1 MIGSS
6 LFFERLKREWKFQ
19 WGIFRSIADWT
30 IIVYIIIPTLLAC
43 SYIYGLWWITIPSWI
58 VPVPEL
64 YLFLVVYLYCW
75 LGACRFFIE
84 EADQLYLI
92 QKKQIVRNLKKIAV
106 SYNVIS
112 NSIKMS
118 IIMIIFAPFL
128 FIHYNLNVQ
137 TVMIAFIFFLSLKLL
152 ILMLKKWLSYFKRSW
167 LKKGILL
174 ILFLILG
181 SIISFTNMLF
191 IPQFIITMT
200 FVFLLTYLFIVRRM
214 IRQTGTFFEDVI
226 TEKEEKLKY
235 ASTILQIS
243 KIDQPAKIK
252 RKRPLLFS
260 KSQRIFSYWTKQ
272 NTLVEVFI
280 KILLRN
286 KQYIFSLLRLIG
298 ISVPTVIIVPAIWLK
313 WLLCIGII
321 IVIKIWLSSMWDHIQ
336 NKHFIMHVNQ
346 DQKELA
352 LARTKAVNIFWVPSM
367 LFIITLL
374 LGATMISL

>member
-152 ILMLKKWLSYFKRSW
+152 ILMLKKWLSVIKRSW

-181 SIISFTNMLF
+181 SIICFTNMLYN
-191 IPQFIITMT
+191 PQFIITMT

>member
-64 YLFLVVYLYCW
+64 YLFLVIYLYCW
-75 LGACRFFIE
+75 LGSCRFFIE
-84 EADQLYLI
+84 EADQLFLI
-92 QKKQIVRNLKKIAV
+92 QKKQIVRNLKKLAV
-106 SYNVIS
+106 GYNVIS

-118 IIMIIFAPFL
+118 FIMIIFAPFL

-137 TVMIAFIFFLSLKLL
+137 TVMITFIFFLSLKLL

-214 IRQTGTFFEDVI
+214 ISQTGTFFDDVI
-226 TEKEEKLKY
+226 TEKEEKLKF
-235 ASTILQIS
+235 ASTILQMS
-243 KIDQPAKIK
+243 KIDQPSRIK

-321 IVIKIWLSSMWDHIQ
+321 IVIKIWLTSMWDHIQ

-352 LARTKAVNIFWVPSM
+352 QARTKAVNIFWVPSM
-367 LFIITLL
+367 LFIISLL

>member
-19 WGIFRSIADWT
+19 WGVFRSIADWT

-43 SYIYGLWWITIPSWI
+43 SYIYGLWWIKIPSWI

-64 YLFLVVYLYCW
+64 YLFLVIYLYCW

-92 QKKQIVRNLKKIAV
+92 QKKQMVRNLKKLAV
-106 SYNVIS
+106 GYNVIS

-128 FIHYNLNVQ
+128 FNHYNLNVQ
-137 TVMIAFIFFLSLKLL
+137 TVMITYIFFLSLKLL

-181 SIISFTNMLF
+181 SIISFTNMLYN
-191 IPQFIITMT
+191 PQFIITMT

-214 IRQTGTFFEDVI
+214 ISQTGTFFDDVI
-226 TEKEEKLKY
+226 TEKEEKLKF

-243 KIDQPAKIK
+243 KIDQPSRIK

-336 NKHFIMHVNQ
+336 KKHFIMHVNQ

-352 LARTKAVNIFWVPSM
+352 QARTKAVNIFWVPSM